1 MGDRADLCIRDLVQK
16 LRNKYL
22 TMDKNNIIL
31 SNQSISTNL
40 TVTSGQRG
48 SSEAGKTNDSV
59 FAEGGV
65 NFYNYIR
72 RLGLESDPDIV
83 VISSLRHFYYDADE
97 MIKVK
102 ALVNLTELNKVKRIL
117 DFLRTCYQI
126 MPHKSY
132 LVGCFVDNQKIPRYR
147 LRNNYVSAMVKID
160 FDPIESGIVSAVPFI
175 NRLYS
180 IMDSRTNTYISRSSF
195 TFLLEDYGF
204 KVLDMTEQ
212 DELVYFQ
219 AQKARAA

>member
-1 MGDRADLCIRDLVQK
+1 
-16 LRNKYL
+16 
-22 TMDKNNIIL
+22 MDKKNVIIT
-31 SNQSISTNL
+31 NQSISTNL
-40 TVTSGQRG
+40 NITTGQG
-48 SSEAGKTNDSV
+48 DSSETGRANDTLFV
-59 FAEGGV
+59 EGGL
-65 NFYNYIR
+65 NFFNYIR

-83 VISSLRHFYYDADE
+83 VISSLRHFYYDAEE

-102 ALVNLTELNKVKRIL
+102 ALVNVTELNKVKRIV
-117 DFLRTCYQI
+117 DFLDTCYRI
-126 MPHKSY
+126 IPPKSY
-132 LVGCFVDNQKIPRYR
+132 LIGCFVDNNKIPRYR
-147 LRNNYVSAMVKID
+147 LRNNSASSIIKRD
-160 FDPIESGIVSAVPFI
+160 FDPLEYGIVSAVPFI

>member
-1 MGDRADLCIRDLVQK
+1 
-16 LRNKYL
+16 
-22 TMDKNNIIL
+22 MDKNNIII

-40 TVTSGQRG
+40 SITSGQRG
-48 SSEAGKTNDSV
+48 SSDAGKANDAL

-83 VISSLRHFYYDADE
+83 VISSLRHFYYDAEE
-97 MIKVK
+97 MKNVK
-102 ALVNLTELNKVKRIL
+102 TVINLKELNQIKQIKS
-117 DFLRTCYQI
+117 FLHSIFHVIPQ
-126 MPHKSY
+126 KSNFI
-132 LVGCFVDNQKIPRYR
+132 GCFVDNKKINGYV
-147 LRNNYVSAMVKID
+147 LRNNSASAMVKID

>member
-1 MGDRADLCIRDLVQK
+1 
-16 LRNKYL
+16 
-22 TMDKNNIIL
+22 MDKNNIII

-40 TVTSGQRG
+40 SITSGQRG
-48 SSEAGKTNDSV
+48 SSDAGKANDAL

-83 VISSLRHFYYDADE
+83 VISSLRHFYYDAEE

-102 ALVNLTELNKVKRIL
+102 ALVNVTELNKVKRIV
-117 DFLRTCYQI
+117 DFLDTCYRI
-126 MPHKSY
+126 IPPKSY
-132 LVGCFVDNQKIPRYR
+132 LIGCFVDNNKIPRYR
-147 LRNNYVSAMVKID
+147 LRNNSASNIGRRD
-160 FDPIESGIVSAVPFI
+160 FDPLEYGIVSAVPFI

-180 IMDSRTNTYISRSSF
+180 IMDSRTNTYISRGSF

>member
-1 MGDRADLCIRDLVQK
+1 
-16 LRNKYL
+16 
-22 TMDKNNIIL
+22 MDEKKVIIT
-31 SNQSISTNL
+31 NQSISTNL
-40 TVTSGQRG
+40 SITSGQRD
-48 SSEAGKTNDSV
+48 SSETGKANSAL

-83 VISSLRHFYYDADE
+83 VISSLRHFYYDAEE

-102 ALVNLTELNKVKRIL
+102 TLVNLTELNKVRRIV
-117 DFLRTCYQI
+117 DFLNTCYQI

-132 LVGCFVDNQKIPRYR
+132 LIGCFVDNMKIPRYR
-147 LRNNYVSAMVKID
+147 LRNNSASNIVKKD
-160 FDPIESGIVSAVPFI
+160 FDPIEYGIVSAVPFI

-195 TFLLEDYGF
+195 AFLLEDYGF
-204 KVLDMTEQ
+204 KVLDMTEH
-212 DELVYFQ
+212 DELTYFQ

>member
-1 MGDRADLCIRDLVQK
+1 
-16 LRNKYL
+16 
-22 TMDKNNIIL
+22 MDKKNIIIT
-31 SNQSISTNL
+31 NQSISTNL
-40 TVTSGQRG
+40 SITSGQSD
-48 SSEAGKTNDSV
+48 SSGTGMANSAL
-59 FAEGGV
+59 FPEGEV

-83 VISSLRHFYYDADE
+83 VISSLRHFYYDAEE

-102 ALVNLTELNKVKRIL
+102 ALVNLTELNRIKRIV
-117 DFLRTCYQI
+117 DFLNTCYQI
-126 MPHKSY
+126 MPHKSN
-132 LVGCFVDNQKIPRYR
+132 LVGCFVDNKKIPRYR
-147 LRNNYVSAMVKID
+147 LRNNTTSAMVKID
-160 FDPIESGIVSAVPFI
+160 FDPIESGIISAVPFI